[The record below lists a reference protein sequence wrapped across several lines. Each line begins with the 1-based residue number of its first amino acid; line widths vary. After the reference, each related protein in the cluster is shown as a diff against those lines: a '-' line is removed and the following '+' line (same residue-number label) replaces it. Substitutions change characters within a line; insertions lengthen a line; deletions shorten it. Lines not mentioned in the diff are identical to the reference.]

1 MVVVLKNIEFNF
13 IKYMKKLLLALASF
27 IITTAAN
34 ADEVKFSFECETL
47 GTKITGEKKSKVK
60 ETFSYSEK
68 KMQGKSEK
76 DSWKILDAKFF
87 SDGKKYEAK
96 LTSYDDNY
104 ALYSYATQEGKG
116 FDKKVNSFLFFIDFK
131 ALTLDR
137 VVVSF
142 PQGGE
147 ERVRGSCK
155 RVAI

>member
-1 MVVVLKNIEFNF
+1 LKNIDFNF

-155 RVAI
+155 RAAI